1 MKPEKSRQRS
11 LSDFVREENN
21 FDKFKRLF
29 KTFYFIG
36 ANNDLALVIRSSFIV
51 SFFCYLYL
59 LIVISHAK
67 VYIACISRF
76 VVFLD
81 FHSTK
86 QGLPLVDSW

>member
-1 MKPEKSRQRS
+1 MKLEKSRQRS

-36 ANNDLALVIRSSFIV
+36 AYSDLALVIRRSFIV
-51 SFFCYLYL
+51 SFFCYFYL
-59 LIVISHAK
+59 LIVISHAR
-67 VYIACISRF
+67 VYIACLSRF
-76 VVFLD
+76 VIFLD

-86 QGLPLVDSW
+86 QGTAIG